1 MTPVA
6 IRNPRPRSRHHPY
19 LLHRQPLRPRPSYRP
34 PRDPRLT
41 KPKGVATLWTHVRRL
56 LWSWWPWA
64 LLAVYYIDQRNWWAA
79 FGIGLWSGVCSL
91 STPFEFPPQYGL
103 DHNLTVADPEFINT
117 MAGAA
122 GVPFVGGNSV
132 ALLNNGDEFY
142 PAMLDAIASAE
153 RSITIEA
160 YIYWAGEIGLQFAH
174 ALADAAR
181 RGVRV
186 KIVLDAVGSSSI
198 STEILQI
205 LDKGGC
211 NVAWY
216 NPIRWNHLRRINNR
230 THRKSLIIDGRVGF
244 TGGAGI
250 ADHWTG
256 NAQDDKH
263 WRDLQI
269 RVEGPAVRPL
279 QTGFAQNWLECTG
292 ELVTGPYFYPT
303 PIPAGNLSLHTIM
316 SSPET
321 GASTVRVMYC
331 LAISAARHTID
342 IANPYFVPDH
352 VSIDLFRDAVKR
364 GVKVRVMVAGHSND
378 TLITRFNSVR
388 LYGAVLEAGVELYE
402 YNRTMMHHKIM
413 IVDGLWSTV
422 GTSNFD
428 NRSFSHNEENN
439 VSAVDEGLA
448 RSLTDTFERDIAVCD
463 RVTFESW
470 RRRPLWHKA
479 TEALA
484 SFVQDQV

>member
-1 MTPVA
+1 MTPRA
-6 IRNPRPRSRHHPY
+6 PRPRSRPRVLRH
-19 LLHRQPLRPRPSYRP
+19 QPLRRRASYRP
-34 PRDPRLT
+34 PPDPRYQ
-41 KPKGVATLWTHVRRL
+41 KPKGIATAWTRVRRL

-64 LLAVYYIDQRNWWAA
+64 LLCVYFITQSNWWGAVVV
-79 FGIGLWSGVCSL
+79 GLWSGVCSL
-91 STPFEFPPQYGL
+91 STPMEFPPQYGL
-103 DHNLTVADPEFINT
+103 DHSLTVGDPEFIDT
-117 MAGAA
+117 IAGSV
-122 GVPFVGGNSV
+122 GVPFLDGNSV
-132 ALLNNGDEFY
+132 ALLNNGDRFY
-142 PAMLDAIASAE
+142 PSMLEAIEHAE

-160 YIYWAGEIGLQFAH
+160 YIYWAGEIGLRFAH
-174 ALADAAR
+174 ALAAASQ

-186 KIVLDAVGSSSI
+186 KILLDAVGSS
-198 STEILQI
+198 TVGAEILQI
-205 LDKGGC
+205 LEKGGC
-211 NVAWY
+211 HLAWY
-216 NPIRWNHLRRINNR
+216 NPLRWNHLRRINNR
-230 THRKSLIIDGRVGF
+230 THRKSLVVDGRIGF

-256 NAQDDKH
+256 DAQDDKH

-269 RVEGPAVRPL
+269 RIEGPAVRPL
-279 QTGFAQNWLECTG
+279 QTGFAQNWLECTS
-292 ELVTGPYFYPT
+292 ELVTGPYFYP
-303 PIPAGNLSLHTIM
+303 PPAPAGNLSLQTIM

-331 LAISAARHTID
+331 LAISAAQTAID

-364 GVKVRVMVAGHSND
+364 GVRVRVMVAGISND

-422 GTSNFD
+422 GTANFD
-428 NRSFSHNEENN
+428 NRSFSHNEESN
-439 VSAVDEGLA
+439 VSAVDEALA
-448 RSLTDTFERDIAVCD
+448 QELLASYERDLAVCQ
-463 RVTFESW
+463 RVTLDGW
-470 RRRPLWHKA
+470 RRRGLPHRA
-479 TEALA
+479 IEALA

>member
-1 MTPVA
+1 
-6 IRNPRPRSRHHPY
+6 
-19 LLHRQPLRPRPSYRP
+19 
-34 PRDPRLT
+34 
-41 KPKGVATLWTHVRRL
+41 VRRL

-64 LLAVYYIDQRNWWAA
+64 LLSVYYIDQRNWWAA
-79 FGIGLWSGVCSL
+79 FGVGMWSAVCSL
-91 STPFEFPPQYGL
+91 STPVEFPPQYGL
-103 DHNLTVADPEFINT
+103 DHNLTVEDPEFIDT

-122 GVPFVGGNSV
+122 GVPFVSGNSLL
-132 ALLNNGDEFY
+132 LLNNGDRFY
-142 PAMLDAIASAE
+142 PAMLDAIKHAQ

-160 YIYWAGEIGLQFAH
+160 YIYWAGEIGLKFAH
-174 ALADAAR
+174 ELAAAAQ

-186 KIVLDAVGSSSI
+186 KILLDAVGSSSVGA
-198 STEILQI
+198 EILHVLEQ
-205 LDKGGC
+205 GGC
-211 NVAWY
+211 HLAWY
-216 NPIRWNHLRRINNR
+216 NPIRWNHLRSINNR
-230 THRKSLIIDGRVGF
+230 THRKSLVIDGRIGF

-256 NAQDDKH
+256 DAQDDKH

-269 RVEGPAVRPL
+269 RIEGPAVRPL

-292 ELVTGPYFYPT
+292 ELVTGPYFYPPT
-303 PIPAGNLSLHTIM
+303 VAAGNLSLQTIM
-316 SSPET
+316 SSPQT

-331 LAISAARHTID
+331 LAISAARKSID

-364 GVKVRVMVAGHSND
+364 GVRVRVMVAGTSND

-388 LYGAVLEAGVELYE
+388 LYGALLEAGVEMYE

-413 IVDGLWSTV
+413 IVDGIWSTV

-428 NRSFSHNEENN
+428 NRSFSHNEESN
-439 VSAVDEGLA
+439 VSAVDEEFALSLLA
-448 RSLTDTFERDIAVCD
+448 SYERDVAVCD
-463 RVTFESW
+463 RITLEQW
-470 RRRPLWHKA
+470 RHRGIPHKA
-479 TEALA
+479 VEALA